1 MRLEESS
8 NALAR
13 EVAEQRDRLE
23 IIRCPTCVYIIIVI
37 VFVSVT

>member
-23 IIRCPTCVYIIIVI
+23 IIRYPTCVYIYRIAGK
-37 VFVSVT
+37 FDG